1 MNLRMKEK
9 GKMATK
15 KKRVSFWATKSVRKP
30 VIVKFRRSDGSIA
43 KFKATKIIKKP
54 KKVTFLVRRKKYR

>member
-1 MNLRMKEK
+1 MERR
-9 GKMATK
+9 K
-15 KKRVSFWATKSVRKP
+15 KVSFKAIKEIKKP

-54 KKVTFLVRRKKYR
+54 TKVTFYARRKKRY